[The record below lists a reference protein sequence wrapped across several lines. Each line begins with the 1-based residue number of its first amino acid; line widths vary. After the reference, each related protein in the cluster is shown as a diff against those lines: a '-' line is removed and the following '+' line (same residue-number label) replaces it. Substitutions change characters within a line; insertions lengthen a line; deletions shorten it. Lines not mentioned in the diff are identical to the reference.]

1 MFDQADLFD
10 TLHSMPWFMELPA
23 DQIEKLVS
31 ISRLHQLPAGE
42 NLFKEFDKS
51 DCLYLLLEGEVELS
65 ILVPSC
71 GQVAIYDAQPLDVI
85 GWDQLTPVIRQ
96 RFGSARAK
104 QPSLLLAMNA
114 EALRKL
120 CEEDHEIGMVVYRR
134 LANVVAS
141 RMLNI
146 RLVLS
151 DALIKHTQLPM
162 P

>member
-10 TLHSMPWFMELPA
+10 TLQSMPWFMELHP
-23 DQIEKLVS
+23 DQIEKIAS
-31 ISRLHQLPAGE
+31 ISRLHQLAAGDD
-42 NLFKEFDKS
+42 LFQEFEKP

-71 GQVAIYDAQPLDVI
+71 GQIHIYDAQPLDVI
-85 GWDQLTPVIRQ
+85 GWDQLSPVIRQ

-104 QPSLLLAMNA
+104 QSSLLIAVNG

-120 CEEDHEIGMVVYRR
+120 CEEDAVLGFVVYRR
-134 LANVVAS
+134 LTNVVAS

-146 RLVLS
+146 RLVMS
-151 DALIKHTQLPM
+151 DVLVKHTQQPI